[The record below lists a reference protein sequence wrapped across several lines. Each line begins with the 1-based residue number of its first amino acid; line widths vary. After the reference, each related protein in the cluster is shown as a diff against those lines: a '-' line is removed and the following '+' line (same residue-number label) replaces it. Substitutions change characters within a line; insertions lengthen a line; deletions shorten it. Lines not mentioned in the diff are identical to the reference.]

1 MNLQVMLLIIHSFIY
16 VFIYVIIII
25 NFFNF
30 LLFEIFWKII
40 DIEVFQKYDKIAIR
54 YVSQIC

>member
-40 DIEVFQKYDKIAIR
+40 DIEVFQKCDKIAIR

>member
-1 MNLQVMLLIIHSFIY
+1 MLLIIHSFIY

-30 LLFEIFWKII
+30 FLFEIFWKII
-40 DIEVFQKYDKIAIR
+40 DIEVFQKCDKIAVR

>member
-30 LLFEIFWKII
+30 LLFDIFWKII
-40 DIEVFQKYDKIAIR
+40 DIEVFQKCDKIVVR